1 MEALL
6 RNVAYGYARLF
17 PELLDRFHR
26 NGDQTIVNLIAEK
39 AEKRIES
46 KLIDINKL
54 KSDIVDILKKEAKNE

>member
-26 NGDQTIVNLIAEK
+26 NDDQTIVDLIADK
-39 AEKRIES
+39 AKDEIKMN
-46 KLIDINKL
+46 LIDISKL
-54 KSDIVDILKKEAKNE
+54 KEDIIEVLKKGL